1 MNKLS
6 RKDLL
11 LVSLMLFSLFFGAG
25 NLIFPPFLGQSAGT
39 EMWVSMLGFFITA
52 VGFPVLGVVA
62 VAKSKGLYN
71 LANRVNPVF
80 ASVFTVLIYLSI
92 GPGLGIPRA
101 GSLPFEMAVAP
112 YLPAEF
118 SVTLARF
125 LFTAVFFCVAYWLA
139 LAPTKL
145 VDRMGKVLTPTLLTL
160 IAVIFVGSL
169 IKPLGGYG
177 EPMDTIAALNFG
189 IVIALA
195 IKTKGLEEEKAV
207 VSTTVKAGL
216 IAGGLLVAI
225 YSILGH
231 LGAMSGAIYG
241 ATENGAQTLT
251 YVMTY
256 IFGTQGALLLAVVF
270 TLACLTT
277 CVGLITSCGQYFA
290 SLTPKMSYKVWAT
303 VLAFAS
309 FTLANMGLNQILSI
323 SVPILNAIYPVA
335 IMLIVLAM
343 MNRFINESRL
353 VYSVTILVTGVISV
367 VDALNQVNIRLGAL
381 TTWCEYLPLYKQ
393 GLGWV
398 TLALGAIVVTVVMD
412 KVFQLSTSNQTTKVK
427 YVEE

>member
-1 MNKLS
+1 
-6 RKDLL
+6 
-11 LVSLMLFSLFFGAG
+11 
-25 NLIFPPFLGQSAGT
+25 
-39 EMWVSMLGFFITA
+39 
-52 VGFPVLGVVA
+52 
-62 VAKSKGLYN
+62 
-71 LANRVNPVF
+71 
-80 ASVFTVLIYLSI
+80 
-92 GPGLGIPRA
+92 
-101 GSLPFEMAVAP
+101 
-112 YLPAEF
+112 
-118 SVTLARF
+118 
-125 LFTAVFFCVAYWLA
+125 
-139 LAPTKL
+139 
-145 VDRMGKVLTPTLLTL
+145 
-160 IAVIFVGSL
+160 
-169 IKPLGGYG
+169 
-177 EPMDTIAALNFG
+177 
-189 IVIALA
+189 
-195 IKTKGLEEEKAV
+195 
-207 VSTTVKAGL
+207 
-216 IAGGLLVAI
+216 
-225 YSILGH
+225 
-231 LGAMSGAIYG
+231 
-241 ATENGAQTLT
+241 
-251 YVMTY
+251 MTY
-256 IFGTQGALLLAVVF
+256 IFGTPGAILLAVVF

-309 FTLANMGLNQILSI
+309 FNLANMGLNQILSI